1 MLSAFASG
9 KGTAL
14 VVDIGSEVM
23 SVTPV
28 CEGYVLRVGEHWSF
42 FGGLVKGMRLGLG
55 RLRGWLGGERW
66 MAGSRVGCSRRKE
79 GS

>member
-1 MLSAFASG
+1 MAELVFEQEGVPAWYTACSGVLSAFASG

-28 CEGYVLRVGEHWSF
+28 CEGYVLRVGEF
-42 FGGLVKGMRLGLG
+42 ERL
-55 RLRGWLGGERW
+55 
-66 MAGSRVGCSRRKE
+66 C
-79 GS
+79 